1 MTGHHKSLNN
11 DKGESVALLGL
22 NTDWQ
27 AQSLNFKAEH
37 VYSLVKKTVLTFLD
51 NEFFCFLYNLNSEVW
66 KL

>member
-22 NTDWQ
+22 NIDWQ
-27 AQSLNFKAEH
+27 VQSLNFTAEH

-51 NEFFCFLYNLNSEVW
+51 NVFYSFFYIT
-66 KL
+66 

>member
-22 NTDWQ
+22 NIGWQ
-27 AQSLNFKAEH
+27 VQSLNFKAEH

-51 NEFFCFLYNLNSEVW
+51 NVFYSFFYIT
-66 KL
+66 